1 MYTRD
6 DAKFTQGEKEQMIE
20 SFKRK
25 KAPGMDGNTSDIFLR
40 TFNKF
45 PRLVTAI
52 YNQCLKRG
60 SFQRRWKT
68 ANIIPIAKPG
78 QENSMEP
85 SKYRPI
91 NLLNVGGKVLE
102 KHLINRRTDAHTH
115 THARAHAHTHKNAR
129 ARTSSHTRARARA
142 RTHTHTR
149 TREEVNPPANQQC
162 TFSLSLNLF
171 FYLLVFIFSFLCFCK
186 WHLDCTISK
195 T

>member
-1 MYTRD
+1 MNTMLDHGEEENQCHKNVRKMIEEPMYTRD

-91 NLLNVGGKVLE
+91 SLLNIGGKVLE
-102 KHLINRRTDAHTH
+102 KLLINRINHHT
-115 THARAHAHTHKNAR
+115 
-129 ARTSSHTRARARA
+129 
-142 RTHTHTR
+142 
-149 TREEVNPPANQQC
+149 
-162 TFSLSLNLF
+162 
-171 FYLLVFIFSFLCFCK
+171 
-186 WHLDCTISK
+186 
-195 T
+195 